1 MDEVARAAG
10 VHRTTVSLALRG
22 SPKLPAETRDRVR
35 ALAERMGYRPNPLV
49 QALMSSRAGRRG
61 EAECFQ
67 AELAYVS
74 KEPMPPDWETART
87 AYAQIFRGAR
97 EQAARRGYRLAYW
110 WRDEPGMTAG
120 RFARILETRNIR
132 GLLIAPHRE
141 AGQRMDVPW
150 ARFGV
155 VEIGYNLAEPDF
167 HRVTHDY
174 FHGMKLALA
183 RVRAAGARR
192 VALVLPRQLDEKV
205 HHLWRAAFVDE
216 QRLWPRA
223 ERIPPWIVTEAEEAE
238 PAEVFRAWFAERG
251 PEVIVGPTPR
261 FVEAAAK
268 SAGVRIPEDVG
279 FVSLSCHARDGRYSG
294 VFQNWARMG
303 ETAVD
308 LLIGMM
314 HRGERGVP
322 EQSHSTLLSGS
333 WAAGRTLTVGAPP
346 VARQSRR
353 E

>member
-1 MDEVARAAG
+1 MEAVARAAG

-22 SPKLPAETRDRVR
+22 SPKLPEETRERIR
-35 ALAERMGYRPNPLV
+35 AIAERMGYRPNPLV
-49 QALMSSRAGRRG
+49 QALMSTRAGRRPSTAG
-61 EAECFQ
+61 FE

-74 KEPMPPDWETART
+74 KEPCPAEWEKART

-97 EQAARRGYRLAYW
+97 ERAARRGYRLSYW
-110 WRDEPGMTAG
+110 WRDEPGMTGG
-120 RFARILETRNIR
+120 RFARILEARNIR
-132 GLLIAPHRE
+132 GLLIAPHQL
-141 AGQRMDVPW
+141 AGQTMDVPW
-150 ARFGV
+150 DGFSV
-155 VEIGYNLAEPDF
+155 LEIGYNLAAPAF
-167 HRVTHDY
+167 HRVAHDY
-174 FHGMKLALA
+174 FHGMKLALD
-183 RVRAAGARR
+183 RVRASGARR

-216 QRLWPRA
+216 QRLWPRE
-223 ERIPPWIVTEAEEAE
+223 ERIAPWIVSEAEEAA
-238 PAEVFRAWFAERG
+238 PGEVFRAWFASRR

-261 FVEAAAK
+261 FVEAAARA
-268 SAGVRIPEDVG
+268 SGIRIPGDAG
-279 FVSLSCHARDGRYSG
+279 FVSLSCHASDGRYSG

-308 LLIGMM
+308 LLVGMM

-333 WAAGRTLTVGAPP
+333 WAPGRTLGRGQAA
-346 VARQSRR
+346 ARHSRS